1 MTPEQTWR
9 VVDGLQNRVHQLE
22 ALVDEMAAQMNAFTA
37 EMREHIVTLLQQSG
51 QDIKI
56 TNLGYSDPNVPD
68 AGGTSSSTP
77 DVGGTSSHIP
87 EGEKK

>member
-22 ALVDEMAAQMNAFTA
+22 ARCDVMAAQMNKFCSDVQGQLV
-37 EMREHIVTLLQQSG
+37 ELLRQSG

-56 TNLGYSDPNVPD
+56 T
-68 AGGTSSSTP
+68 
-77 DVGGTSSHIP
+77 
-87 EGEKK
+87 EGEKQ